1 MRIQLKH
8 FLASDWENMYKAFI
22 FLASTSAKNSNSM
35 PLAQHDPPTHKHL
48 FHNLVLR
55 CVEKYFQTTHI
66 LAPFSPAP
74 MSFDTTLTLTTLHP
88 KLDNFF
94 MFFLENY
101 ELDQDL
107 EFSFDSFKLAF

>member
-1 MRIQLKH
+1 
-8 FLASDWENMYKAFI
+8 
-22 FLASTSAKNSNSM
+22 
-35 PLAQHDPPTHKHL
+35 
-48 FHNLVLR
+48 
-55 CVEKYFQTTHI
+55 
-66 LAPFSPAP
+66 